1 LNPVRRRSCK
11 TATRASVQG
20 TQRLSCLV
28 LLCSSHRVGGVCWS
42 RAGSRTE
49 VDYEAENGFDS
60 DKGEWATVVRKKVK
74 RSKK

>member
-1 LNPVRRRSCK
+1 
-11 TATRASVQG
+11 
-20 TQRLSCLV
+20 
-28 LLCSSHRVGGVCWS
+28 VCWS